1 MYGNNPYFPQMQQNP
16 YMMQTA
22 QQAPK
27 HQVLRLKNESAV
39 WAQTQQLQPDSS
51 DIYLRDDGQL
61 IWLAVSDE
69 SGNVSVAAF
78 DITPH
83 QDPPAPDYTV
93 LEDRITKLEE
103 LINGLTENIG
113 NVKQAEPTV
122 GTENG
127 TNKPAKRYDPYGQ
140 DRQGPFRSDARNDK

>member
-1 MYGNNPYFPQMQQNP
+1 MSGYFQQMYQNP
-16 YMMQTA
+16 YMQTA

-61 IWLAVSDE
+61 IWLAVKDQD
-69 SGNVSVAAF
+69 GNVNIAPF

-83 QDPPAPDYTV
+83 QEPPAPDFTA
-93 LEDRITKLEE
+93 LEDRITKLEG
-103 LINGLTENIG
+103 LINGITENLG

-122 GTENG
+122 TESG
-127 TNKPAKRYDPYGQ
+127 TNKQAKRYDPYGQ

>member
-1 MYGNNPYFPQMQQNP
+1 MYGNNPYFPQMQMQMP
-16 YMMQTA
+16 YMQTA

-93 LEDRITKLEE
+93 LEDRITKLEG
-103 LINGLTENIG
+103 LINGITENLA
-113 NVKQAEPTV
+113 NVKQTESSSEVSANKTV
-122 GTENG
+122 
-127 TNKPAKRYDPYGQ
+127 KRYDSYGQ
-140 DRQGPFRSDARNDK
+140 DRQGPFQNNGRNDK